1 MVRKW
6 SSDILS
12 FEPPQQKIW
21 GGVTKLQVLGN
32 STFSYVIIGIYKE
45 YLSKFKTTWTTPA
58 KCWFE
63 TDSTVL
69 KIKSYSNKRH
79 YSRQH
84 KHISSRHISE
94 MWLEPLPPNTRL
106 TCWILQNPLCPWVP
120 WLVLRQHRPHDTH
133 IQPTRCQQHLIGS
146 CRRQRW
152 EPMREG
158 TSSNQGWQIHTNK
171 IPRQINAMEYML
183 LVFIHIQRHKS
194 LFDFFLK
201 MKLRLRHE

>member
-158 TSSNQGWQIHTNK
+158 HFFKSGLTNSHKQNTKANQCHGIYAAGFYSHPKAQISVW
-171 IPRQINAMEYML
+171 L
-183 LVFIHIQRHKS
+183 LFE
-194 LFDFFLK
+194 D
-201 MKLRLRHE
+201 ET